1 MSRAACIVVLAIG
14 VVLANALTV
23 RKVWRSSLFER
34 PQKIAQTVLICLVPG
49 TFVLVRY
56 FLRDP
61 TQNARRRTGGD
72 PTVNRDGGY
81 IDENPSF
88 FTSHGPDG
96 GGHGL

>member
-1 MSRAACIVVLAIG
+1 VSWAASIVILAIG
-14 VVLANALTV
+14 VALANAFTA

-34 PQKIAQTVLICLVPG
+34 PQKIAQTVLIWLVPG
-49 TFVLVRY
+49 TFLLVRY

-61 TQNARRRTGGD
+61 MQNARKGTGGD
-72 PTVNRDGGY
+72 PTVNRDSGY

-88 FTSHGPDG
+88 LTSHGPDG